1 MADSLLGLRMPQFK
15 SGGNQKPLAQL
26 IDLIDGLTVTDSQV
40 AETVK
45 CAETET

>member
-26 IDLIDGLTVTDSQV
+26 IAGLTVTDSQV
-40 AETVK
+40 GETVK